1 MKLVWTINIFQNS
14 EKAKPVNKI
23 IKIIKNQNLKLKP
36 TLVITITI
44 MAVSSKNKS
53 RRNVLNILLNQGKS
67 KNIVSTKMEISSGE

>member
-1 MKLVWTINIFQNS
+1 MKLVWTTNIFQNS
-14 EKAKPVNKI
+14 EKAKSVNKI

-36 TLVITITI
+36 TLGKTITI

-67 KNIVSTKMEISSGE
+67 KNIVSTRLEISSGE